1 MSILLIK
8 TSSRAISGTLSS
20 DFTFYHWKACP
31 ARFRR
36 LFFFSKGAR
45 PGTTCLTKV
54 PEALA
59 SNPGT
64 CHRRFVALPLPLPQ
78 PSLVVYV
85 LPHFKPPLLLT
96 FLYSNLWCI
105 FSRYRSRTFRRCRF
119 LSGKTSCVRARS
131 LFTFCSSVN
140 KKKIPFLKNIRG

>member
-1 MSILLIK
+1 MMSILLIK

-36 LFFFSKGAR
+36 LFFSEGAR

-64 CHRRFVALPLPLPQ
+64 CHRRFVAPPPSPE
-78 PSLVVYV
+78 PSLAVCSTAFQAN
-85 LPHFKPPLLLT
+85 PHILTPTFGAFSQGTEQDFPPL
-96 FLYSNLWCI
+96 S
-105 FSRYRSRTFRRCRF
+105 F
-119 LSGKTSCVRARS
+119 LSGKTSCVRACS
-131 LFTFCSSVN
+131 FTFTFCSSVN
-140 KKKIPFLKNIRG
+140 RKRFLF